1 MVYVIDM
8 QLQGHSVLVTGGAT
22 GIGLAIA
29 ERFLEA
35 GSDVIICGRR
45 ESALREAQA
54 RHPALHIRVCDLTEE
69 ARRAALVDWALKE
82 HPSLDVLVNNA
93 GIQQWLDLKQGVEWA
108 RAHQEI
114 TINFEAPVHLAL
126 LLLPHLRAQRFPAI
140 INVTSGLAFA
150 PLART
155 PIYNATKAA
164 MHSFT
169 ISLRLQLADTP
180 IRVIELIPPA
190 LNTDLGGPGL
200 HDWAMPVKEFI
211 DAAFAKLQTDDDR
224 EIPYA
229 FSDEASH
236 ASRDG
241 LDEIIKRLNTPH

>member
-1 MVYVIDM
+1 VYDTSM
-8 QLQGHSVLVTGGAT
+8 QLQGHTALVTGGAT
-22 GIGLAIA
+22 GVGLAIA

-35 GSDVIICGRR
+35 GSEVIICGRR

-54 RHPALHIRVCDLTEE
+54 KYPALHIRVCDLTDE
-69 ARRAALVDWALKE
+69 AQRAGLVDWAVKE

-93 GIQQWLDLKQGVEWA
+93 GIQQWLDLKQGVDWP
-108 RAHQEI
+108 RVHQEI
-114 TINFEAPVHLAL
+114 TSNFEAPVHLAL
-126 LLLPHLRAQRFPAI
+126 LLLPHLRLQKRPAI

-155 PIYNATKAA
+155 PVYNATKAA

-180 IRVIELIPPA
+180 IRVIELVPPA

-211 DAAFAKLQTDDDR
+211 DAAFAKLQTDEDR
-224 EIPYA
+224 EISYG
-229 FSDEASH
+229 FSAEASH
-236 ASRDG
+236 ASHDD
-241 LDEIIKRLNTPH
+241 LDAIIKRLNTPH